1 MNNSCNINILRL
13 PSSALGPGLGITTAL
28 LYPLNSDQI
37 TKRLCMDNERQCSL
51 NTSTHVSTSSS
62 SNTVGAAWESTE
74 VLQRKLGQ
82 ANARLTS
89 LSLQLASTVD
99 ALDTQ
104 AKVACRD
111 AALAAED
118 NHAVTRKLA
127 ILQAKYMDS
136 EYERLDMR
144 LAITELMDKST

>member
-1 MNNSCNINILRL
+1 
-13 PSSALGPGLGITTAL
+13 
-28 LYPLNSDQI
+28 
-37 TKRLCMDNERQCSL
+37 MDNERQCSRKQSK
-51 NTSTHVSTSSS
+51 TSIHVSTPLS
-62 SNTVGAAWESTE
+62 SNTVGAAGESTE
-74 VLQRKLGQ
+74 VLQRKLDQ

-89 LSLQLASTVD
+89 LSLRLASTVD

-104 AKVACRD
+104 AKAAGRD

-127 ILQAKYMDS
+127 ILEAKYLDS
-136 EYERLDMR
+136 EYERQDMQ